1 MVLWLLNAFLFKTS
15 KSTSLLK
22 RASAAGNF
30 LPKKKKFLC
39 AQKTASQMRK
49 YCGKPT
55 PPFFANECDLAGNIN
70 GPPAPWCHHKVKWY
84 FGRFS
89 MTNSSLVLLV
99 YHQNTKSKCQARW
112 RAGRVFAKSFCNK
125 NESYIWSSWK
135 HQHLSNK
142 NSFAAAEA
150 HSLHFLTS
158 NARGYEN
165 ARERV
170 LLHMK

>member
-30 LPKKKKFLC
+30 LPKKKFSC

-70 GPPAPWCHHKVKWY
+70 GPPAP
-84 FGRFS
+84 
-89 MTNSSLVLLV
+89 
-99 YHQNTKSKCQARW
+99 
-112 RAGRVFAKSFCNK
+112 
-125 NESYIWSSWK
+125 
-135 HQHLSNK
+135 
-142 NSFAAAEA
+142 
-150 HSLHFLTS
+150 
-158 NARGYEN
+158 
-165 ARERV
+165 
-170 LLHMK
+170 